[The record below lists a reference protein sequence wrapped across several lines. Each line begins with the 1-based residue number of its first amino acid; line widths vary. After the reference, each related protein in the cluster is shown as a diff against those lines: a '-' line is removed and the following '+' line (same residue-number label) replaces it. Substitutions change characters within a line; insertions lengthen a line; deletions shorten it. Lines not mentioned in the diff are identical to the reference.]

1 MKGLP
6 RLHSAHRI
14 ARVDYFPRV
23 LGFAATFVAILL
35 LTRERDLGTLTLVAA
50 GISFLLYPQLAWL
63 HARLRRN
70 SKQAEIQ
77 NLLFDSLLLGLWAGG
92 LGFNLWITFS
102 LLASS
107 LLNNAVNGGL
117 PRLGLAAACFTIGG
131 ITGFT
136 TFAPGFLPSA
146 GLLFTGFVLSTSL
159 LYVLGVG
166 VTHYWQ
172 NRRLARAHKDIE
184 RKNRIFRALLHMG
197 VLTHEATDVEILVRN
212 ALEHFRQLFPGE
224 VFGIV
229 LFHPERRRLL
239 KHMAFVGLPVPEQDK
254 LIPAMADYN
263 EGESRQDKGVL
274 PGPRGELWVIPMHR
288 HLSQNTGYLV
298 MNAGDPDDVESVLPL
313 FIDQLGAALE
323 NKLLTQ
329 ELRRAAET
337 DGLTGLFNR
346 AYLEEQ
352 LNEAID
358 QKRHHPELDFAVIM
372 IDLIGLKR
380 TNDTH
385 GHHAGDRLIQV
396 VAERLARH
404 TRDSDVAARFGG
416 DEFVVLCRDCTEAN
430 AVSAIERLGEA
441 CRKGQCRLTLADGR
455 ELTVP
460 VEVSIG
466 VAGSDRLDANRVLE
480 TADARMYENKTRWYE
495 EHDRSRES

>member
-14 ARVDYFPRV
+14 ARVNYYPRL
-23 LGFAATFVAILL
+23 LGFAATFIAVVM
-35 LTRERDLGTLTLVAA
+35 LTRERDLGTLTLAAA
-50 GISFLLYPQLAWL
+50 GVSFLLYPQLAWL
-63 HARLRRN
+63 HARLRRE

-92 LGFNLWITFS
+92 LGFTLWITFS
-102 LLASS
+102 LVASS

-117 PRLGLAAACFTIGG
+117 PRLGLAALCFTAGG
-131 ITGFT
+131 VTGFMV
-136 TFAPGFLPSA
+136 FAPGFLPNA
-146 GLLFTGFVLSTSL
+146 GPLVTGFVLSTAL

-197 VLTHEATDVEILVRN
+197 VLTHEATDVETLVRN
-212 ALEHFRQLFPGE
+212 ALEHFRELFPGE

-239 KHMAFVGLPVPEQDK
+239 KHMAFVGLPVPDQDK
-254 LIPAMADYN
+254 LIPAMADHN
-263 EGESRQDKGVL
+263 EGNDRRSRRVLAGPKGD
-274 PGPRGELWVIPMHR
+274 LWVIPMHR
-288 HLSQNTGYLV
+288 HLAQNTGYLV
-298 MNAGDPDDVESVLPL
+298 MSAGDPDDAESVLPL

-323 NKLLTQ
+323 NQLLTQ

-346 AYLEEQ
+346 SYLEEQ

-358 QKRHHPELDFAVIM
+358 NRLRHPELDFAIIM

-385 GHHAGDRLIQV
+385 GHQAGDRLIQV

-404 TRDSDVAARFGG
+404 ARDSDVAARFGG
-416 DEFVVLCRDCTEAN
+416 DEFVVLCRDCTEADAAR
-430 AVSAIERLGEA
+430 AVERLGEA

-460 VEVSIG
+460 VEVSVG
-466 VAGSDRLDANRVLE
+466 VAGSDRHDADRVLE

-495 EHDRSRES
+495 EHDHTREN